1 MFLFAHAQVVLSS
14 TQDDFFARN
23 RFSNFGD
30 LGVAVKTLMD
40 DYQKATQLNEN
51 INSIE
56 DMQAFLERYVSR
68 TYAVLLAYVEYIHL
82 VQTVKKRMF

>member
-1 MFLFAHAQVVLSS
+1 MVLSC

-40 DYQKATQLNEN
+40 DYQKATRLNEN

-68 TYAVLLAYVEYIHL
+68 NCVGYVLYVGFKS
-82 VQTVKKRMF
+82 T